1 MELSWRLIWSWV
13 AVGTGAVWLIELKL
27 VDDCERLMDSFM
39 ASEDLERFQ
48 WNLQVLKSGKVEL
61 NAGRLIAFWRFMME
75 NDFED
80 SRTRKA

>member
-1 MELSWRLIWSWV
+1 
-13 AVGTGAVWLIELKL
+13 
-27 VDDCERLMDSFM
+27 MDSFM

-61 NAGRLIAFWRFMME
+61 NACRLIAFWRFMME